1 MGAFK
6 SIEIFADEVIENIE
20 KDLEKESDFYKMAAY
35 KDIIMKLS
43 FKNKLLENKAR
54 MEREEKEM
62 IEDDE
67 EE

>member
-1 MGAFK
+1 MGVFK
-6 SIEIFADEVIENIE
+6 TIEIFADEVIENIE
-20 KDLEKESDFYKMAAY
+20 KDLEKVSDFYKMAAN

-62 IEDDE
+62 IEDGE